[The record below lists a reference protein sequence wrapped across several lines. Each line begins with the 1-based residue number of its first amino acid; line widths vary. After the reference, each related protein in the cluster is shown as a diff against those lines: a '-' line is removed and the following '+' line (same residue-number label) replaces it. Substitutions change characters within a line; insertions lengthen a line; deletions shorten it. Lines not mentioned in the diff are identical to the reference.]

1 MELTYNDLLID
12 LEKLKNEKNILFS
25 KKILNT
31 KLDLFGLK
39 TKQVLEVA
47 KKYKDIDVSTFELD
61 KYYEVNYLYFYIYL
75 KKNKNIDDQINFL
88 IANRNHLE
96 NWAIVDGTSKLLV
109 DFKLNDS
116 KKFLKFNDEFIV
128 RYPYICML
136 KFKKNLQNLNE
147 IFSYL
152 KNDDRYYVKM
162 GEGWLLSYCFI
173 NHFDE
178 TYKYYENTT
187 IDKSILLIGIQKAID
202 SFRVS
207 EENKLKLKELRRTL
221 RNDK

>member
-88 IANRNHLE
+88 IANRSHLE
-96 NWAIVDGTSKLLV
+96 SWAIVDSTSKLLV

-136 KFKKNLQNLNE
+136 KFTKNLQNLNE

>member
-75 KKNKNIDDQINFL
+75 KKNKNIDNQINFL
-88 IANRNHLE
+88 IANRSHLE

-136 KFKKNLQNLNE
+136 KFTKNLQNLNE

>member
-75 KKNKNIDDQINFL
+75 KKNKNTDDQINFL
-88 IANRNHLE
+88 IVNRSHLE

-109 DFKLNDS
+109 HFKLNDS

-136 KFKKNLQNLNE
+136 KFTKNLQNLNE

>member
-47 KKYKDIDVSTFELD
+47 KKYKDIDVSTFELG

-88 IANRNHLE
+88 IANRSHLE

-128 RYPYICML
+128 RYPHICML
-136 KFKKNLQNLNE
+136 KFTKNLQNLNE

>member
-88 IANRNHLE
+88 VANRSHLE

-136 KFKKNLQNLNE
+136 KFTKNLQNINE

>member
-39 TKQVLEVA
+39 TKQVLEIA

-88 IANRNHLE
+88 IANRSHLE

-136 KFKKNLQNLNE
+136 KFAKNLQNLNE

-152 KNDDRYYVKM
+152 KNDDRYYIKM

>member
-39 TKQVLEVA
+39 TKQVLEIA

-88 IANRNHLE
+88 IVNRSHLE

-136 KFKKNLQNLNE
+136 KFTKNLQNLNE

>member
-88 IANRNHLE
+88 IANRRHLE

-109 DFKLNDS
+109 DFKLKDT

-136 KFKKNLQNLNE
+136 KFTKNLQNLNE

-221 RNDK
+221 RSDK

>member
-39 TKQVLEVA
+39 AKQVLEIA

-75 KKNKNIDDQINFL
+75 KKNKNIDNQINFL
-88 IANRNHLE
+88 IVNRSHLE

-136 KFKKNLQNLNE
+136 KFTKNLRNLNE

>member
-88 IANRNHLE
+88 IVNRSHLE

-136 KFKKNLQNLNE
+136 KFTKNLQNLNE

>member
-136 KFKKNLQNLNE
+136 KFTKNLQNLNE

>member
-47 KKYKDIDVSTFELD
+47 KKYKDIDVSTVELD

-109 DFKLNDS
+109 DFKLNNS

-136 KFKKNLQNLNE
+136 KFTKNLQNLNE

-178 TYKYYENTT
+178 TYKYYKNTT

-202 SFRVS
+202 SFRAS

>member
-39 TKQVLEVA
+39 TKQVLEIA

-88 IANRNHLE
+88 IVNRSHLE

-136 KFKKNLQNLNE
+136 KFTKNLQNLNE

-187 IDKSILLIGIQKAID
+187 VDKSILLIGIQKAID

>member
-88 IANRNHLE
+88 IANRSHLE

-109 DFKLNDS
+109 HFKLKDS

-136 KFKKNLQNLNE
+136 KFTKNLQNLNE

-173 NHFDE
+173 NHFNE

-221 RNDK
+221 RSDK

>member
-39 TKQVLEVA
+39 TKQVLEIA

-88 IANRNHLE
+88 ITNRSHLE

-136 KFKKNLQNLNE
+136 KFTKNLQNLNE

>member
-39 TKQVLEVA
+39 TKQVLEIA

-88 IANRNHLE
+88 IANRSHLE
-96 NWAIVDGTSKLLV
+96 SWAIVDGTSKLLV

-136 KFKKNLQNLNE
+136 KFTKNLQNLNE

>member
-12 LEKLKNEKNILFS
+12 LEKLKNEKNIFFS

-39 TKQVLEVA
+39 AKQVLEIA

-75 KKNKNIDDQINFL
+75 KKNKNIDNQINFL
-88 IANRNHLE
+88 IVNRSHLE

-136 KFKKNLQNLNE
+136 KFTKNLQNLNE

-221 RNDK
+221 RNDE

>member
-88 IANRNHLE
+88 IVNRSYLE

-109 DFKLNDS
+109 DFKLKDS

-136 KFKKNLQNLNE
+136 KFTKTLQNLDE

-207 EENKLKLKELRRTL
+207 EENKLKLKELRRTF
-221 RNDK
+221 RSDK

>member
-88 IANRNHLE
+88 IANRSHLE

-136 KFKKNLQNLNE
+136 KFTKNLQNLNE

>member
-61 KYYEVNYLYFYIYL
+61 KYYEANYLYFYIYL

-88 IANRNHLE
+88 IANRSHLE

-109 DFKLNDS
+109 HFKLKDS

-136 KFKKNLQNLNE
+136 KFTKNLQNLNE

-173 NHFDE
+173 NHFNE

-221 RNDK
+221 RSDK

>member
-109 DFKLNDS
+109 DFKLNNS

-136 KFKKNLQNLNE
+136 KFTKNLQNLNE

-178 TYKYYENTT
+178 TYKYYKNTT

-202 SFRVS
+202 SFRAS

>member
-88 IANRNHLE
+88 IVNRSHLE

-109 DFKLNDS
+109 DFKLKDS

-136 KFKKNLQNLNE
+136 KFTKNLQNLDE

-207 EENKLKLKELRRTL
+207 EENKLKLKELRRTF
-221 RNDK
+221 RSDK